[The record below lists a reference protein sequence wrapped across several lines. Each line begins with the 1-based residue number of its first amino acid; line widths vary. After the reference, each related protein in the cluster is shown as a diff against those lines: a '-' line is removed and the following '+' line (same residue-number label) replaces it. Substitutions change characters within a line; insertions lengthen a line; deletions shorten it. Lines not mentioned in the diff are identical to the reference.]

1 MALQFLLEG
10 AKAGEKCLYIT
21 LSETERELRDGA
33 ASHGWT
39 LGEGIEVF
47 ELLPP
52 ESLLDSEQQ
61 QSLLYSSDL
70 ELGET
75 TKQIFEAVERDRPSR
90 VVLDSLS
97 EIRLLAQSSLRYRRQ
112 ILAIKHYFAKFGT
125 TVMLLDDLTA
135 EVADKTVHS
144 VAHGVL
150 RLEELAP
157 AYGAERRRARVT
169 KYRGVKFRGG
179 YHDVTITTGGLNVF
193 PRLVASEY
201 RSSFARTTM
210 SSGIAAFDKLLGG
223 GIETGSSTLIL
234 GPAGTG
240 KSLAVMVF
248 IVAAIARGE
257 KAALFVFDEE
267 LGLLFDR
274 MKGLGIDLEEMQR
287 SGKLFIDQVDAAEL
301 SPGEFAHRVRKR
313 VDEDDIKTVVI
324 DSLNGYQAAMPE
336 ENSLILH
343 MHELLQYLNRRG
355 AATFMTVAQHG
366 LVGDMKAPVDVTY
379 LADTVILLRYFEALG
394 SVRRAMSIIKKRT
407 GAHESTIREYR
418 IDGRGLTIGG
428 PLDGFQGNPARRS
441 GLRRRGQAVAG
452 RAGPVRPG
460 ASSERAV
467 ILAPT
472 GRDAAVAAA
481 LIREAGFY
489 ANIAGDLAALIHE
502 IEAGAGLAVIAD
514 EAIKTADLR
523 SLVKWLND
531 QPSWSD
537 FPIVLLTHQGGGP
550 ERNPDAARLGA
561 GARQRH
567 LHRASVSSD
576 HAGEHRRIGG
586 PRPAP
591 AVSDPRHSRR
601 PHRKRR
607 PAADRAQRRPS
618 RRAGAASAGVR
629 AGSLRHLQNVLRP
642 QARRS
647 VFVR

>member
-1 MALQFLLEG
+1 MSSTHVQDDKARTGIWGLDNILSGGFSRGHIFLVEGAPGTGKTTVALQFLLEG
-10 AKAGEKCLYIT
+10 ARIGEKGLYIT
-21 LSETERELRDGA
+21 LSETDSELRDGA

-39 LGEGIEVF
+39 LDKSIEVF

-52 ESLLDSEQQ
+52 ESLLDEDQQ

-75 TKQIFEAVERDRPSR
+75 TKQIFEAVERTQPSR

-157 AYGAERRRARVT
+157 SYGAERRRARVI

-179 YHDVTITTGGLNVF
+179 YHDATITTGGLNVF
-193 PRLVASEY
+193 PRLVASEF
-201 RSSFARTTM
+201 RNSMDRKTK
-210 SSGIAAFDKLLGG
+210 SSGIAQLDQLLGG

-240 KSLAVMVF
+240 KSLTAIVNV
-248 IVAAIARGE
+248 VAAVKRGE
-257 KAALFVFDEE
+257 KAAMFIFDEE

-274 MKGLGIDLEEMQR
+274 MKGIGIDLPAMQE
-287 SGKLFIDQVDAAEL
+287 SGHLFVEQVDAAEL
-301 SPGEFAHRVRKR
+301 SPGEFAHRVRR
-313 VDEDDIKTVVI
+313 QIDEHNIKTVVI
-324 DSLNGYQAAMPE
+324 DSLNGYQASMPE

-379 LADTVILLRYFEALG
+379 LADTVILLRYFEASG
-394 SVRRAMSIIKKRT
+394 SVRRAMSVIKKRT

-418 IDGRGLTIGG
+418 IDGRGLTIGA
-428 PLDGFQGNPARRS
+428 PLSEFQGV
-441 GLRRRGQAVAG
+441 LRGVPIYNGQSSLLEGILGVKPG
-452 RAGPVRPG
+452 R
-460 ASSERAV
+460 SSERAV

-472 GRDAAVAAA
+472 GRDSAVAAA

-489 ANIAGDLAALIHE
+489 AQPCADFPTLLDE
-502 IEAGAGLAVIAD
+502 IKGGAGVAVIAD
-514 EAIKTADLR
+514 EAIKTVDLR
-523 SLVKWLND
+523 GLGNWLHD

-537 FPIVLLTHQGGGP
+537 FPIVLLT
-550 ERNPDAARLGA
+550 RCRAAVRSATRMPRG
-561 GARQRH
+561 
-567 LHRASVSSD
+567 SD
-576 HAGEHRRIGG
+576 
-586 PRPAP
+586 
-591 AVSDPRHSRR
+591 SC
-601 PHRKRR
+601 
-607 PAADRAQRRPS
+607 
-618 RRAGAASAGVR
+618 SAM
-629 AGSLRHLQNVLRP
+629 
-642 QARRS
+642 
-647 VFVR
+647 